1 MRVEALTFSSD
12 ERYMISLGGRDDGS
26 VVLWDC
32 VAGAAT
38 GTASASR
45 LTTGDA
51 MTLCSMSLRHSSFVT
66 GGDCE
71 LFTRLI
77 TMWW

>member
-1 MRVEALTFSSD
+1 MEALAFSSD
-12 ERYMISLGGRDDGS
+12 ERYMISLGGRDDGC

-32 VAGAAT
+32 AAGAAT
-38 GTASASR
+38 GTAAAAR

-51 MTLCSMSLRHSSFVT
+51 MTLTPLSLRVNSFVT

-71 LFTRLI
+71 
-77 TMWW
+77 

>member
-1 MRVEALTFSSD
+1 MEAVTFSSD
-12 ERYMISLGGRDDGS
+12 ERYMISLGGRDDGC

-32 VAGAAT
+32 VTNAAT
-38 GTASASR
+38 GTAAAAR

-51 MTLCSMSLRHSSFVT
+51 ITLTPLNLRVNSFVT

-71 LFTRLI
+71 LFHLI
-77 TMWW
+77 S

>member
-1 MRVEALTFSSD
+1 MEALTFTSD
-12 ERYMISLGGRDDGS
+12 ERYMISLGGRDDGC

-32 VAGAAT
+32 VAGSAT
-38 GTASASR
+38 GTMSAAK

-51 MTLCSMSLRHSSFVT
+51 MTLAPLTQRGNSFVT

-71 LFTRLI
+71 YLL
-77 TMWW
+77 